1 MADAW
6 FSKVESKVFTQI
18 QYMLKK
24 KYPKLNCST
33 TSQTMTPA
41 KFPTLYLHETQME
54 IGQDLTNE
62 EVNAVSSTIYIRV
75 WTNTTE
81 TECKAILADAT
92 LELKRFR
99 YNVQNLPTT
108 TITDKI
114 AFGEI
119 MANRVI
125 GAGDSDIA
133 T

>member
-1 MADAW
+1 MADDW

-33 TSQTMTPA
+33 TSETITPA
-41 KFPTLYLHETQME
+41 KFPTLYLHETQSE
-54 IGQDLTNE
+54 YGRDLTNE
-62 EVNAVSSTIYIRV
+62 SVNAVNSTIYIRV

-81 TECKAILADAT
+81 TDCKAILADAT

-108 TITDKI
+108 TMSNKI

-119 MANRVI
+119 MANRIV
-125 GAGDSDIA
+125 GGGDRDIV

>member
-1 MADAW
+1 MADNW
-6 FSKVESKVFTQI
+6 FTEIESTVFTQL

-33 TSQTMTPA
+33 TSETMTPA
-41 KFPTLYLHETQME
+41 KFPTLYLHETQAE
-54 IGQDLTNE
+54 KGQDLTNDN
-62 EVNAVSSTIYIRV
+62 VNAVSSTIYVRV

-92 LELKRFR
+92 AELKRFR
-99 YNVQNLPTT
+99 YNVLNLPTT

-119 MANRVI
+119 MANRIV
-125 GAGDSDIA
+125 GSGDKELVK
-133 T
+133 